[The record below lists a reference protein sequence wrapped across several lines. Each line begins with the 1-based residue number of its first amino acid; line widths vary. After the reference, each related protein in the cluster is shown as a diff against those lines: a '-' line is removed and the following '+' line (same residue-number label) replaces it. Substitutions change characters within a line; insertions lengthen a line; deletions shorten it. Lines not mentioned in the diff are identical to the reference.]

1 MSASDSVHSL
11 QTFLQLQLAS
21 DNTAV
26 LNLPYLIQFLSP
38 QHLQPSPH
46 LQKWVTRI
54 NSLIHSKD
62 PGARWAG
69 LSIACQTSIISRE
82 LMLENARS
90 WVGAALPLFSVRVST
105 IHTLFSWVSPRE
117 RNKNPCR
124 LSKPPYDFSL
134 TSSLL
139 RSIRQSSRGRSHPQ
153 TSQSLALP
161 SLSSPRSTQA
171 VN

>member
-1 MSASDSVHSL
+1 MSAADSVHSL
-11 QTFLQLQLAS
+11 KTFLQLQLAS

-69 LSIACQTSIISRE
+69 LSVAYQTSILSRE

-90 WVGAALPLFSVRVST
+90 WVSAALPLFSVRVS
-105 IHTLFSWVSPRE
+105 IHTLFSWVSPCE
-117 RNKNPCR
+117 RNKSPCR
-124 LSKPPYDFSL
+124 RSKPLYGSSPI
-134 TSSLL
+134 SSLL
-139 RSIRQSSRGRSHPQ
+139 QSIRQSSRGKLHLQ
-153 TSQSLALP
+153 MSQSLALHS
-161 SLSSPRSTQA
+161 SLLPRITQA

>member
-1 MSASDSVHSL
+1 MSASDSVHTL
-11 QTFLQLQLAS
+11 KTFLQLQLAS

-38 QHLQPSPH
+38 QHLQHSPH

-69 LSIACQTSIISRE
+69 LSIACQTSILSRE

-90 WVGAALPLFSVRVST
+90 WVSAALPLFSVRV
-105 IHTLFSWVSPRE
+105 F
-117 RNKNPCR
+117 
-124 LSKPPYDFSL
+124 LSML
-134 TSSLL
+134 SSH
-139 RSIRQSSRGRSHPQ
+139 GSHPAKE
-153 TSQSLALP
+153 TRARADSQSCYTAPHSYLLCCNQHARVP
-161 SLSSPRSTQA
+161 KADCIPECPK
-171 VN
+171 V

>member
-1 MSASDSVHSL
+1 MSASDPVHTL

-69 LSIACQTSIISRE
+69 LSVACRTSILSRE

-90 WVGAALPLFSVRVST
+90 WVSAALPLFSVRVS
-105 IHTLFSWVSPRE
+105 IHTLFSWISPCE
-117 RNKNPCR
+117 RNKSPCR
-124 LSKPPYDFSL
+124 LSKPPYD
-134 TSSLL
+134 SSLIYSL
-139 RSIRQSSRGRSHPQ
+139 LQSIHQSFSGKLHPQ
-153 TSQSLALP
+153 MSRSLALH
-161 SLSSPRSTQA
+161 SSPLLRITQA